1 MNKYLELKQRVFDAN
16 QRLHN
21 AGLAPLTWG
30 NASEFDKELGV
41 IAIKPSGVAYET
53 MRVDDIVIVDLNG
66 NIVEGDL
73 RPSSDLPTHLYL
85 YKHFPNIGGVVHT
98 HSSAATSF
106 AQAGT
111 PIVAYGTTHADTF
124 YGDVPCT
131 RPLTQEEI
139 ESEYELNTGKV
150 IVETFANLDYEAIP
164 AVVVKNHGPFTWGK
178 NAEKAVENS
187 IILEEVSKMAINTV
201 IINRNVERVDQY
213 LLDKHYK
220 RKHGKNAYYGQKK

>member
-53 MRVDDIVIVDLNG
+53 MKVDDIVIVDLNG

-111 PIVAYGTTHADTF
+111 SINAYGTTHADTF

-150 IVETFANLDYEAIP
+150 IVETFANIDYEAIP

-187 IILEEVSKMAINTV
+187 IILEEVSKMAINTI

-220 RKHGKNAYYGQKK
+220 RKHGKKAYYGQKK